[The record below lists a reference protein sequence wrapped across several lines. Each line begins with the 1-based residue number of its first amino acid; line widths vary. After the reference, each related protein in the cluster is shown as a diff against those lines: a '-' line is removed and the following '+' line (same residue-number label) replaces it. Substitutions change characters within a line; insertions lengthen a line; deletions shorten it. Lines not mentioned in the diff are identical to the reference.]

1 MLLDGVFPPRLASR
15 AVEKNSVLTA
25 RREVDLCRVASAC
38 CCHVR

>member
-1 MLLDGVFPPRLASR
+1 MER
-15 AVEKNSVLTA
+15 NSVLTA

>member
-1 MLLDGVFPPRLASR
+1 M
-15 AVEKNSVLTA
+15 LTA